1 MFVVRLLAGL
11 VFFAEGIK
19 RFKFPIELG
28 NRSIRK
34 DPHLSAP
41 SVGVVETVCG
51 LLITFHDAEKTWFA
65 QGIQYWAVQGSTA
78 TVRN

>member
-19 RFKFPIELG
+19 RFMFPTELG
-28 NRSIRK
+28 NRPIRQ

-41 SVGVVETVCG
+41 SVGVVETVCIRDSQVTRV
-51 LLITFHDAEKTWFA
+51 LQVLS
-65 QGIQYWAVQGSTA
+65 QGCKD
-78 TVRN
+78 